1 MFAQLLWQCWSG
13 QDWDFHH
20 HRPCTGAV
28 GPGENGGHSLHYQ
41 QDQAPE
47 DEDGP
52 NSGMIVCGGG
62 RLNELQSILL
72 RAWVTVFLLSCHT
85 VYFGM
90 IEKLSFVVFQEK

>member
-20 HRPCTGAV
+20 HRPGTGAV

-41 QDQAPE
+41 QDKAPE

-62 RLNELQSILL
+62 RI
-72 RAWVTVFLLSCHT
+72 
-85 VYFGM
+85 
-90 IEKLSFVVFQEK
+90 K